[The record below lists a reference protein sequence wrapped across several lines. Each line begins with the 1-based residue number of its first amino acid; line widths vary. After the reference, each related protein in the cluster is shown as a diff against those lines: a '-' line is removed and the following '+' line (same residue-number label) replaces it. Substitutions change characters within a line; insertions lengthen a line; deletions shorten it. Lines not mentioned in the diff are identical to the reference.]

1 MITAMSVYGDQVY
14 SSTDLNRRSGEI
26 LNSARNRPV
35 TISRNG
41 EQFALLR
48 REQAAALF
56 QSVTGLKGGVELA
69 IAVVC
74 FAQKE
79 ALPLEYEWIKALD
92 LQDRRTMC
100 REVLEASL
108 KASQGEVDWAEVDN
122 IIHEWRETGLVSES
136 GVLDLALKSPVDY
149 VRVGSPSP
157 VIGAGE
163 CEPVMTEI

>member
-1 MITAMSVYGDQVY
+1 M
-14 SSTDLNRRSGEI
+14 
-26 LNSARNRPV
+26 
-35 TISRNG
+35 
-41 EQFALLR
+41 
-48 REQAAALF
+48 
-56 QSVTGLKGGVELA
+56 ELA

-74 FAQKE
+74 FAQNE
-79 ALPLEYEWIKALD
+79 VLPLEYEWIKVLD

-108 KASQGEVDWAEVDN
+108 KASQGEIDWAEVDN

-136 GVLDLALKSPVDY
+136 GVLELALKSPVDY

-157 VIGAGE
+157 VVGAGE

>member
-1 MITAMSVYGDQVY
+1 MTAVLSLYGDEVF
-14 SSTDLNRRSGEI
+14 SSTDLNRRSGEV
-26 LNSARNRPV
+26 LNIARNRPV

-56 QSVTGLKGGVELA
+56 QSVTGLKRAMALA

-74 FAQKE
+74 SAQNE
-79 ALPLEYEWIKALD
+79 PIPLEFEWSKALD

-108 KASQGEVDWAEVDN
+108 KASIGEIDWPEVDN
-122 IIHEWRETGLVSES
+122 LIHEWRETGLVSES
-136 GVLDLALKSPVDY
+136 GVLDLALQSAEEH
-149 VRVGSPSP
+149 VRLTAPLPGNDD
-157 VIGAGE
+157 GE
-163 CEPVMTEI
+163 RETGETGI